1 MEQRNKGIRSMIFVK
16 TFKGY
21 EDKTMELDATVNSWV
36 QQTGV
41 DVVDI
46 KTVLAHEVDGRAGS
60 GDLLYTVLY
69 KGDAPV

>member
-1 MEQRNKGIRSMIFVK
+1 MIYVK

-21 EDKTMELDATVNSWV
+21 EDKTMELDATVNSWL
-36 QQTGV
+36 QENSV

-46 KTVLAHEVDGRAGS
+46 KTVLAHEVGARAGS

-69 KGDAPV
+69 KADTPI

>member
-1 MEQRNKGIRSMIFVK
+1 MIFVQ

-21 EDKTMELDATVNSWV
+21 EDKTLELDDTVNSWIKEHSV
-36 QQTGV
+36 N
-41 DVVDI
+41 VVDI

-69 KGDAPV
+69 KADGPI